1 MGILKVLI
9 VVHFTESGLDGTRLR
24 GINEE
29 EGQEIFVLRH

>member
-9 VVHFTESGLDGTRLR
+9 VVHFIESGLDGTELR

-29 EGQEIFVLRH
+29 EGQEIFALCH